1 LSPPA
6 RAPWRCA
13 GGLSGE
19 TIAAIARNPF
29 EAEEP
34 FILVGREG
42 ADPAAIIAP
51 MRGLHLTADL
61 RGCAAARPVMT
72 TPAVL
77 RSTCLEAVAAAGLSA
92 VGELFHRFTPAPS
105 HASGAPAGIT
115 GVVLLAESH
124 LAVHTWPEIE
134 AATLDV
140 YVCNLGADNS
150 ARAEA
155 LLTALIA
162 AFAPA
167 SVERHA
173 IERGSAPATTAR

>member
-1 LSPPA
+1 M
-6 RAPWRCA
+6 
-13 GGLSGE
+13 GG
-19 TIAAIARNPF
+19 
-29 EAEEP
+29 
-34 FILVGREG
+34 EG
-42 ADPAAIIAP
+42 ADPTPIIAA

-77 RSTCLEAVAAAGLSA
+77 RSTCLAAVAAAGLSA
-92 VGELFHRFTPAPS
+92 VGELFHRFAPS
-105 HASGAPAGIT
+105 PPGGSAAPAGIT

-155 LLTALIA
+155 LLFSLIA

-173 IERGSAPATTAR
+173 IERGNEPATTTR

>member
-1 LSPPA
+1 VGGA
-6 RAPWRCA
+6 R
-13 GGLSGE
+13 
-19 TIAAIARNPF
+19 
-29 EAEEP
+29 
-34 FILVGREG
+34 
-42 ADPAAIIAP
+42 ADPAPIIAP

-77 RSTCLEAVAAAGLSA
+77 RSTCLAAVSAAGLTA
-92 VGELFHRFTPAPS
+92 VGELFHRFAPG
-105 HASGAPAGIT
+105 APQGSGAATGIT

-150 ARAEA
+150 ARAHA
-155 LLTALIA
+155 LLSALIA
-162 AFAPA
+162 AFEPA
-167 SVERHA
+167 SIERHA
-173 IERGSAPATTAR
+173 IERGNEPLAAAR